1 MEQDVFRLQVAVDN
15 VVFMHILH
23 CGADLPDILPD
34 NLFSH
39 LPIFL
44 QILVQVLAKTGFQH
58 QIGRFFVDKEVVELN
73 DAGVV
78 EERLDLHLPD

>member
-15 VVFMHILH
+15 IVFMHILH
-23 CGADLPDILPD
+23 CGADLPDILLYH
-34 NLFSH
+34 LFSH

-58 QIGRFFVDKEVVELN
+58 QVGRLFVDKEVVELD